1 MPKKL
6 IWERTTSK
14 LQLYIT
20 QDRYEL
26 KTPLMTIPFTSKSK
40 MMVYLQQRY
49 HLDMQEYRQ
58 IYDAG
63 FLTGTPVKKED
74 IKMTASSFKPI
85 KEENLQKRNGSELAQ
100 KNQEEA
106 REKIT
111 TLAKNF
117 EADPSTLADYLQ
129 FGSRFYKYSPKN
141 ILLLYAQNP
150 FATYIQSF
158 ENWKKEGCSVLKG
171 EHGLKVWV
179 PVSATF
185 IDLGNGNKVQLSKA
199 TKEQKEAC
207 KEGKLPSEKRLV
219 SFRLGTTFDISQTN
233 FPKERY
239 PELFNM
245 GFNDGDQRMLCNAI
259 SDFCQKQLGY
269 KVSYDTD
276 LRSISLRG
284 ACNRLTKE
292 ITLNP
297 KLNDSQRLSTLTHE
311 MGHAIL
317 HGESNTKGTFQ
328 KEFEADAI
336 SIMFLG
342 DLGIKPS
349 QSRIQHLSQSYN
361 RLKKEFSESLDTVSE
376 ESFDESVQ
384 QIFAPVFDT
393 YKKYVDHFYQEVNAS
408 LEKQHEMEKTT
419 PLSVEQKALIK
430 DCSSLLLQEYPS
442 LSSDTMQD
450 FLKDDLQLRGGE
462 WMQEKL
468 NEYLS
473 DKKKPS
479 FDQASQLSQK
489 LHSFSAR
496 PKEITKAPAFSG
508 IEL

>member
-1 MPKKL
+1 
-6 IWERTTSK
+6 
-14 LQLYIT
+14 
-20 QDRYEL
+20 
-26 KTPLMTIPFTSKSK
+26 
-40 MMVYLQQRY
+40 
-49 HLDMQEYRQ
+49 
-58 IYDAG
+58 
-63 FLTGTPVKKED
+63 
-74 IKMTASSFKPI
+74 
-85 KEENLQKRNGSELAQ
+85 
-100 KNQEEA
+100 
-106 REKIT
+106 
-111 TLAKNF
+111 
-117 EADPSTLADYLQ
+117 
-129 FGSRFYKYSPKN
+129 
-141 ILLLYAQNP
+141 
-150 FATYIQSF
+150 
-158 ENWKKEGCSVLKG
+158 
-171 EHGLKVWV
+171 
-179 PVSATF
+179 
-185 IDLGNGNKVQLSKA
+185 VQLSKA
-199 TKEQKEAC
+199 TKEQKKAC

-219 SFRLGTTFDISQTN
+219 AFRLGTTFDISQTN

-245 GFNDGDQRMLCNAI
+245 GFNDADQRMLCNAV
-259 SDFCQKQLGY
+259 SDFCQKHLGY
-269 KVSYDTD
+269 KVAYDTD

-317 HGESNTKGTFQ
+317 HGDSNTKGTFQ

-361 RLKKEFSESLDTVSE
+361 RLKMDFSESLDTVSE

-408 LEKQHEMEKTT
+408 LEKQREMEKMT
-419 PLSVEQKALIK
+419 PLSVEQKTLIK

-442 LSSDTMQD
+442 LSFDTMQD

-473 DKKKPS
+473 DKKNPS

>member
-141 ILLLYAQNP
+141 TLLLYAQNP

-199 TKEQKEAC
+199 TKEQKKAC

-219 SFRLGTTFDISQTN
+219 AFRLGTTFDISQTN

-245 GFNDGDQRMLCNAI
+245 GFNDADQRMLCNAV
-259 SDFCQKQLGY
+259 SDFCQKHLGY
-269 KVSYDTD
+269 KVAYD
-276 LRSISLRG
+276 
-284 ACNRLTKE
+284 
-292 ITLNP
+292 
-297 KLNDSQRLSTLTHE
+297 
-311 MGHAIL
+311 
-317 HGESNTKGTFQ
+317 
-328 KEFEADAI
+328 
-336 SIMFLG
+336 
-342 DLGIKPS
+342 
-349 QSRIQHLSQSYN
+349 
-361 RLKKEFSESLDTVSE
+361 
-376 ESFDESVQ
+376 
-384 QIFAPVFDT
+384 
-393 YKKYVDHFYQEVNAS
+393 
-408 LEKQHEMEKTT
+408 
-419 PLSVEQKALIK
+419 LI
-430 DCSSLLLQEYPS
+430 
-442 LSSDTMQD
+442 
-450 FLKDDLQLRGGE
+450 
-462 WMQEKL
+462 
-468 NEYLS
+468 
-473 DKKKPS
+473 
-479 FDQASQLSQK
+479 A
-489 LHSFSAR
+489 
-496 PKEITKAPAFSG
+496 
-508 IEL
+508 

>member
-1 MPKKL
+1 
-6 IWERTTSK
+6 
-14 LQLYIT
+14 
-20 QDRYEL
+20 
-26 KTPLMTIPFTSKSK
+26 
-40 MMVYLQQRY
+40 
-49 HLDMQEYRQ
+49 
-58 IYDAG
+58 
-63 FLTGTPVKKED
+63 
-74 IKMTASSFKPI
+74 
-85 KEENLQKRNGSELAQ
+85 
-100 KNQEEA
+100 
-106 REKIT
+106 
-111 TLAKNF
+111 
-117 EADPSTLADYLQ
+117 
-129 FGSRFYKYSPKN
+129 
-141 ILLLYAQNP
+141 
-150 FATYIQSF
+150 
-158 ENWKKEGCSVLKG
+158 
-171 EHGLKVWV
+171 
-179 PVSATF
+179 
-185 IDLGNGNKVQLSKA
+185 
-199 TKEQKEAC
+199 
-207 KEGKLPSEKRLV
+207 
-219 SFRLGTTFDISQTN
+219 
-233 FPKERY
+233 
-239 PELFNM
+239 
-245 GFNDGDQRMLCNAI
+245 
-259 SDFCQKQLGY
+259 
-269 KVSYDTD
+269 
-276 LRSISLRG
+276 
-284 ACNRLTKE
+284 
-292 ITLNP
+292 
-297 KLNDSQRLSTLTHE
+297 
-311 MGHAIL
+311 
-317 HGESNTKGTFQ
+317 
-328 KEFEADAI
+328 
-336 SIMFLG
+336 MFLG

>member
-141 ILLLYAQNP
+141 TLLLYAQNP

-158 ENWKKEGCSVLKG
+158 ENWKKG
-171 EHGLKVWV
+171 
-179 PVSATF
+179 
-185 IDLGNGNKVQLSKA
+185 
-199 TKEQKEAC
+199 
-207 KEGKLPSEKRLV
+207 
-219 SFRLGTTFDISQTN
+219 
-233 FPKERY
+233 
-239 PELFNM
+239 
-245 GFNDGDQRMLCNAI
+245 MLC
-259 SDFCQKQLGY
+259 
-269 KVSYDTD
+269 
-276 LRSISLRG
+276 
-284 ACNRLTKE
+284 
-292 ITLNP
+292 
-297 KLNDSQRLSTLTHE
+297 
-311 MGHAIL
+311 
-317 HGESNTKGTFQ
+317 TKGKTWI
-328 KEFEADAI
+328 K
-336 SIMFLG
+336 SLG
-342 DLGIKPS
+342 S
-349 QSRIQHLSQSYN
+349 CQC
-361 RLKKEFSESLDTVSE
+361 
-376 ESFDESVQ
+376 
-384 QIFAPVFDT
+384 
-393 YKKYVDHFYQEVNAS
+393 HFY
-408 LEKQHEMEKTT
+408 
-419 PLSVEQKALIK
+419 
-430 DCSSLLLQEYPS
+430 
-442 LSSDTMQD
+442 
-450 FLKDDLQLRGGE
+450 
-462 WMQEKL
+462 
-468 NEYLS
+468 
-473 DKKKPS
+473 
-479 FDQASQLSQK
+479 
-489 LHSFSAR
+489 
-496 PKEITKAPAFSG
+496 
-508 IEL
+508 